1 MECEIKLLEKNNEA
15 IDFKLE
21 INDLIAKQSESEKTN
36 ESLAIAWVNLSVFKK
51 SLFSK
56 KKTVILDNIN
66 GQLNFGT
73 LTALIGPSGA
83 GKTTLHSYIN
93 GFNQFHLSNESWFFV
108 NKTKFIRSSFIGQ
121 NYKQHLIMKLTV
133 KESLMYSSLFKNY
146 QIRNNHLH
154 QDNIAYILDQ
164 LLLSDCQDN
173 LIVNCSSEEQMR
185 LSIAL
190 ELTSIEKPN
199 LMCIDQPTG
208 GIDSNAYEKVN
219 KNFFLNNL
227 SIKINL
233 DDDLSEKFCHSI
245 QYGNYNQH

>member
-1 MECEIKLLEKNNEA
+1 MECEIKLLEKNNET

-21 INDLIAKQSESEKTN
+21 MNDLIAKQSESETN
-36 ESLAIAWVNLSVFKK
+36 QSLAIAWVNLSVFKK

-83 GKTTLHSYIN
+83 GKTTLLRYIS
-93 GFNQFHLSNESWFFV
+93 GFNQSHLSNESLFYV

-121 NYKQHLIMKLTV
+121 NYKEQLIMKLTV

-146 QIRNNHLH
+146 KIRNNHLH
-154 QDNIAYILDQ
+154 QDNIAYILDE

-173 LIVNCSSEEQMR
+173 LIVSCSNEEQMR
-185 LSIAL
+185 LAIAL
-190 ELTSIEKPN
+190 ELTSMEKPN
-199 LMCIDQPTG
+199 LMCIDQPTS
-208 GIDSNAYEKVN
+208 GIDSKASEKVN
-219 KNFFLNNL
+219 KNFSLNNL
-227 SIKINL
+227 
-233 DDDLSEKFCHSI
+233 
-245 QYGNYNQH
+245 